1 VFFFATG
8 FSLSTV
14 FSTDARLR
22 IQSLFRMTALSLFLP
37 MPAAL
42 RQVHPGVMATDLI
55 NLSNQLAGAVEKAS
69 AGIVAVHARPRIGS
83 SGVIWRQNFILTSS
97 EGIRAEEGIKVLF
110 PDGRVADAR
119 LQGRDSGTDLAL
131 LETDTGTLAPAAFTS
146 DATLKAGQLILAV
159 GRTANTG
166 PIASFGIISGVA
178 GEWQSWRGGRLDPF
192 VRLDVAVY
200 PTSSGGAVVDAT
212 GSLLGLVSTGLSRSS
227 VLAVTA
233 KTIDRVATRL
243 QEKGHMSRP
252 YLGISL
258 QPVTLP
264 RDLKEK
270 FKLTQDTG
278 IMILG
283 IEPDSPAAAA
293 GLILGD
299 VLIAGGGETLS
310 DPEVLAT
317 VLNHQGSGATV
328 AFRVLRAGDAHEVS
342 IKLGERPSRNRK

>member
-1 VFFFATG
+1 M
-8 FSLSTV
+8 SS
-14 FSTDARLR
+14 
-22 IQSLFRMTALSLFLP
+22 LSLFLP
-37 MPAAL
+37 MSRSRL
-42 RQVHPGVMATDLI
+42 RAHPVVMATDFV
-55 NLSNQLAGAVEKAS
+55 NLSNQLAAAVEKAS

-83 SGVIWRQNFILTSS
+83 SGIIWRQNFILTSS
-97 EGIRAEEGIKVLF
+97 EGIRAEEVIRILF

-119 LQGRDSGTDLAL
+119 LQGRDPGTDLAL
-131 LETDTGTLAPAAFTS
+131 LEADTGGLAPATFAS
-146 DATLKAGQLILAV
+146 DDALKVGQLVLAV
-159 GRTANTG
+159 GRTGNTG

-200 PTSSGGAVVDAT
+200 PTSSGGGVVDAS
-212 GSLLGLVSTGLSRSS
+212 GNLVGLVSTGLSRSS
-227 VLAVTA
+227 VLAVTG

-258 QPVTLP
+258 QPVALP

-270 FKLTQDTG
+270 YQLAQETG

-283 IEPDSPAAAA
+283 LEPDGPAAAG

-299 VLIAGGGETLS
+299 VLIASGAEVLS

-317 VLNHQGSGATV
+317 VLSHAGSGANV
-328 AFRVLRAGDAHEVS
+328 AFRVLRAGDVHEVT
-342 IKLGERPSRNRK
+342 IQVGERPSRNRK

>member
-1 VFFFATG
+1 
-8 FSLSTV
+8 
-14 FSTDARLR
+14 
-22 IQSLFRMTALSLFLP
+22 MTAPSLFLP
-37 MPAAL
+37 MSNPG
-42 RQVHPGVMATDLI
+42 REVHPGVMATDFI

-69 AGIVAVHARPRIGS
+69 AGIVAVHARPRLGS
-83 SGVIWRQNFILTSS
+83 SGVIWRDNLILTSS
-97 EGIRAEEGIKVLF
+97 EGIRAEEGIRVLF
-110 PDGRVADAR
+110 PDGRAADAR
-119 LQGRDSGTDLAL
+119 LQGRDPGTDLAL
-131 LETDTGTLAPAAFTS
+131 LEADTAGLAPATFAS
-146 DATLKAGQLILAV
+146 EDALKVGQLILAV

-200 PTSSGGAVVDAT
+200 PTSSGGGVVDAT
-212 GSLLGLVSTGLSRSS
+212 GNLVGLVSTGLSRSS

-233 KTIDRVATRL
+233 KTIERVATRL
-243 QEKGHMSRP
+243 HEKGHMSRP

-258 QPVTLP
+258 QPVALP

-270 FKLTQDTG
+270 FQLTQETG

-283 IEPDSPAAAA
+283 IEPEGPAATG

-299 VLIAGGGETLS
+299 VLIAGGGEVLS

-317 VLNHQGSGATV
+317 VLSHAGSGETV
-328 AFRVLRAGDAHEVS
+328 AFRVLRAGDVQEVS
-342 IKLGERPSRNRK
+342 IKVGERPRRNRK